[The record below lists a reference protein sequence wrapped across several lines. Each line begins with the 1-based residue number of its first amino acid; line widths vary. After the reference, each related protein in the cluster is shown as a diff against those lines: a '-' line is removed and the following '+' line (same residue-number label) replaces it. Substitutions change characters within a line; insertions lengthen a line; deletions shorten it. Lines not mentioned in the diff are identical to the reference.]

1 MELPSSKN
9 KNFKK
14 GTFRARKLKKT
25 PLKKLLIFWEMELC
39 SPKLKKTSYT
49 HIFFQNI
56 SGGTSKAPKAKIY
69 FTTPKK
75 VMNK

>member
-25 PLKKLLIFWEMELC
+25 PLKKLLIFWEMELS

-49 HIFFQNI
+49 HIFFQI
-56 SGGTSKAPKAKIY
+56 FQEELQKPQKPKFILLLQ
-69 FTTPKK
+69 KK
-75 VMNK
+75 L